1 MVINEMTWKDDLHA
15 SRHIRIPVSIHL
27 CFMQMQL
34 TTAVDELFM
43 IQNVVQS

>member
-1 MVINEMTWKDDLHA
+1 MVINEMTWKGDLHA

-34 TTAVDELFM
+34 TTAVERFM